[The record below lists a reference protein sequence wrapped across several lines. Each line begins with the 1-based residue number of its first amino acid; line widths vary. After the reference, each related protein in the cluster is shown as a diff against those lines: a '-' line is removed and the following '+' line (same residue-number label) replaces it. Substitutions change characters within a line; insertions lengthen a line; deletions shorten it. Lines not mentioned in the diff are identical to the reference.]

1 MFGFFFFLGVVA
13 INCLHDG
20 VNGAENINKKQDG
33 WKAEHE
39 TFSSSNVLCM
49 VVFAVGENVFF

>member
-1 MFGFFFFLGVVA
+1 LGVVA